1 MKEIIEI
8 LENLRKL
15 SGNSAIDYLKSH
27 SDNMLLKEV
36 LQMTYNPD
44 KKYGINEAKFDKAR
58 KKITSEI
65 DTKTFEKDE
74 LDKTIWERYKNSL
87 ESIASKKG
95 VQESDVEGLFSS
107 YFLLLDEKGYAL
119 LKGVLFKDLRIGMDV
134 KTFNKV
140 WNDFCFKYPYLGA
153 RSFKM
158 ENLEKLKMP
167 CYAQLKADGLF
178 CNMIVDPINKTV
190 EYVSR
195 QGKPINIKGS
205 LDESLLKITASE
217 KFVLT
222 GEILVWDNTTNRPKP
237 REISNGIIRRDNKTQ
252 EELDSIRTMIWDC
265 VPYKNFVEAKW
276 NVPYSKRL
284 ELLKKMI
291 AMSDDRL
298 ILIETHIVNS
308 VKETLNLFN
317 ELYSRGEE
325 GLVVKEM
332 DLLWEDKKP
341 KGCVKVKNESEADL
355 LCYGFDEGT
364 GNFIGTLGAIKCKS
378 GDGLLIVDIGTGLTE
393 EDRKEIWQNQDKYLN
408 KILTVKYNA
417 KIKRQDSEIYSLF
430 LPVFVEWRD
439 LDKTNA
445 DKLEDIK

>member
-8 LENLRKL
+8 LENLRNL

-36 LQMTYNPD
+36 LQMAYNPD
-44 KKYGINEAKFDKAR
+44 KKYGINEAKFDKAC

-65 DTKTFEKDE
+65 YTKTLGKVE

-95 VQESDVEGLFSS
+95 IKESDVEGLFSS
-107 YFLLLDEKGYAL
+107 YFLGLDEKGYAL
-119 LKGVLFKDLRIGMDV
+119 LKGVLFKDLRIGMDI

-140 WNDFCFKYPYLGA
+140 WEDFYFKYPYLGA
-153 RSFKM
+153 RTFKM
-158 ENLEKLKMP
+158 ENLKKLKMP

-178 CNMIVDPINKTV
+178 CNIIVDPVKKTV
-190 EYVSR
+190 DYISR
-195 QGKPINIKGS
+195 SGKPISIKGS
-205 LDESLLKITASE
+205 LDESLLKITANE

-222 GEILVWDNTTNRPKP
+222 GEILVWDNATNRPKP

-252 EELDSIRTMIWDC
+252 EELDSIKTMIWDC
-265 VPYKNFVEAKW
+265 VPYKDFIKAEW
-276 NVPYSKRL
+276 RVPYSKRF
-284 ELLKKMI
+284 ELLKSIISMTDSRI
-291 AMSDDRL
+291 
-298 ILIETHIVNS
+298 ILIETYMVNS
-308 VKETLNLFN
+308 VEEILSLFN
-317 ELYSRGEE
+317 TLYNRGEE

-341 KGCVKVKNESEADL
+341 KGCVKVKNEDEADL

-364 GNFIGTLGAIKCKS
+364 GAFSGTLGAIKCKS
-378 GDGLLIVDIGTGLTE
+378 GDGLLIVDVGTGLTE
-393 EDRKEIWQNQDKYLN
+393 EDRREIWQNQDKYLN